1 MGRTMIRNH
10 SVSLDIIA
18 GIKRL
23 YPEKLN
29 AFYEQELDPHQ
40 LTILDYYSLMRNEM
54 HDDESV
60 KMIEDAYHNVLRRLG
75 LQHEAVSTLPEM
87 SVLLDHLILHGGA
100 QKEAFEH
107 MFGSMPLDWIKLHRK
122 RLDV

>member
-1 MGRTMIRNH
+1 MGRTMIRNFA
-10 SVSLDIIA
+10 VSLDIIA

-40 LTILDYYSLMRNEM
+40 LTILDYYSLMRNEL
-54 HDDESV
+54 HDEESV

-75 LQHEAVSTLPEM
+75 LSHEAVSTIPELTE
-87 SVLLDHLILHGGA
+87 VLDRVISYIDDADELLS
-100 QKEAFEH
+100 Q
-107 MFGSMPLDWIKLHRK
+107 WCQLHRK
-122 RLDV
+122 RLDA

>member
-1 MGRTMIRNH
+1 MGRSLIRSH

-54 HDDESV
+54 QDEESV
-60 KMIEDAYHNVLRRLG
+60 RLIEDAYHSVLRRLG
-75 LQHEAVSTLPEM
+75 LTHESVSTLPPLSE
-87 SVLLDHLILHGGA
+87 LLEKVAEFLDSGYTHEAVTKQTNLI
-100 QKEAFEH
+100 E
-107 MFGSMPLDWIKLHRK
+107 WCKLHRK
-122 RLDV
+122 RLDA

>member
-1 MGRTMIRNH
+1 MIRNH
-10 SVSLDIIA
+10 SVSLDIIS

-54 HDDESV
+54 HDEESV
-60 KMIEDAYHNVLRRLG
+60 KMIEDAYHNVLRRLD
-75 LQHEAVSTLPEM
+75 LSHEAVSTLPELGE
-87 SVLLDHLILHGGA
+87 VIDRVVTHLGLTYSSTSTD
-100 QKEAFEH
+100 EAALI
-107 MFGSMPLDWIKLHRK
+107 MVQWLKLHRK
-122 RLDV
+122 RLDA

>member
-10 SVSLDIIA
+10 SVSLDIIS

-54 HDDESV
+54 HDEESV

-75 LQHEAVSTLPEM
+75 LSHTAVSTLPEL
-87 SVLLDHLILHGGA
+87 SEVLEKVVVRLGEFVDDNEDDETLA
-100 QKEAFEH
+100 A
-107 MFGSMPLDWIKLHRK
+107 WVKLHRK
-122 RLDV
+122 RLDA